1 MLFLWWRVARGLG
14 ARLRGVLRGEGPP
27 VERPRLDLDRR
38 PDIAPETI
46 SLVLSD
52 APVVSVIIPTYGQ
65 TQFTL
70 RCLASIQ
77 THPPVVLIEV
87 IVVDDA
93 FPGTETDCLSRVPGI
108 RLLRNEVNLGFIRT
122 CNAAART
129 ARGAFVLFLNND
141 TQVLPGWL
149 DRMVEVF
156 AARPDAGIVGS
167 KLIGEDGML
176 REAGA
181 ILWQD
186 GSAWNYGLGGDPD
199 APEFNYMREADY
211 CSGASLLV
219 RRTVFL
225 GMGGFD
231 EKYVPAYCEDS
242 DLSFRL
248 REMGLKTYYQ
258 PRSEVIHF
266 EGISHGRDLTRG
278 VKAFQV
284 TNQARFLDTWH
295 AVLTRDHFLN
305 GTHVP
310 RARDRAHDRKVV
322 LIVDHYVP
330 QPDRDAGSC
339 AIVAVIRALLSTG
352 LVVKFWPF
360 NLYKTPV
367 YTEILQDMGVEV
379 LYGPHQTT
387 LSAWLKV
394 NGADLDIVV
403 LSRPDVAEICL
414 PMVRAGTAA
423 RIVYY
428 GHDLH
433 FRRMAAQAEVSGDER
448 LRWEAGVMKNLEL
461 RIWRDA
467 DVVLYL
473 SEEEADIVRDLAPS
487 VTVRAVVPYA
497 FEEREQASQ
506 PHQHA
511 PQPSPHAPQPSPHEG
526 DDLWIVFVAGFGHPP
541 NADGAA
547 WFVHEVL
554 PSIVARLPAVRL
566 AIVGSN
572 PSPVVEALCGRNVSL
587 FANVTDAE
595 LLAWY
600 RRATVA
606 VVPLLAGAGVKL
618 KTVEALWHGVPA
630 VLTPAGAQGLPDIG
644 SVVPVET
651 EPAAFAAAV
660 CDLLTDRA
668 LWRLRS
674 VAETKYARERFGAA
688 AQRRSLLSALD
699 IDAPHA
705 SSDVMKSSISDA
717 ASVVGASGGTAAVS
731 VAADC
736 QTGSPI
742 TVSMTSSSVRRS
754 IGLLT

>member
-1 MLFLWWRVARGLG
+1 MLLLWWRVARGLG
-14 ARLRGVLRGEGPP
+14 GRLRRRLRGEGAP
-27 VERPRLDLDRR
+27 VERPRPDLDRR
-38 PDIAPETI
+38 ADIAPETI
-46 SLVLSD
+46 GLVLSD

-65 TQFTL
+65 IQFTL

-77 THPPVVLIEV
+77 THPPIVPIEV

-93 FPGTETDCLSRVPGI
+93 FPGTESACLTRVPGI
-108 RLLRNEVNLGFIRT
+108 RLLRNELNLGFIRT
-122 CNAAART
+122 CNAAAGT

-156 AARPDAGIVGS
+156 VARPDAGIVGS
-167 KLIGEDGML
+167 KLIGEDGTL

-181 ILWQD
+181 ILWKD

-199 APEFNYMREADY
+199 APEFNYAREADY

-248 REMGLKTYYQ
+248 RETGLKTYYQ

-266 EGISHGRDLTRG
+266 EGVSHGRDLTRG

-284 TNQARFLDTWH
+284 TNQARFLETWH

-305 GTHVP
+305 GTHVL
-310 RARDRAHDRKVV
+310 RARDRAHDRKIV

-339 AIVAVIRALLSTG
+339 AIVAVIRALLSAG

-360 NLYKTPV
+360 NSYKTPG
-367 YTEILQDMGVEV
+367 YTEILQDLGVEV

-394 NGADLDIVV
+394 NGADLDIVL

-433 FRRMAAQAEVSGDER
+433 FRRMSAQAALSGDASQR
-448 LRWEAGVMKNLEL
+448 RAAEAVKTLEL
-461 RIWRDA
+461 RIWRGA
-467 DVVLYL
+467 DIVLYL
-473 SEEEADIVRDLAPS
+473 SEEEAAIVRGLAPS
-487 VTVRAVVPYA
+487 VTVRAVIPYA
-497 FEEREQASQ
+497 FEEQDQAGRS
-506 PHQHA
+506 HQ
-511 PQPSPHAPQPSPHEG
+511 QEG

-547 WFVHEVL
+547 WFAHEVL
-554 PSIVARLPAVRL
+554 PFITARIPAARL
-566 AIVGSN
+566 AIVGSH
-572 PSPVVEALCGRNVSL
+572 PSPVVEALCGPKVSL

-600 RRATVA
+600 GRATVA

-630 VLTPAGAQGLPDIG
+630 VLTPAGAQGLPDIDG
-644 SVVPVET
+644 VVPIET

-668 LWRLRS
+668 LWRKQS
-674 VAETKYARERFGAA
+674 VAEAKYARERFGVAA
-688 AQRRSLLSALD
+688 HRRSLLRALE
-699 IDAPHA
+699 IGAPHG
-705 SSDVMKSSISDA
+705 SSDAMNSSISNA
-717 ASVVGASGGTAAVS
+717 ASVVDAGRGSATISAASG
-731 VAADC
+731 C
-736 QTGSPI
+736 HTGSPN
-742 TVSMTSSSVRRS
+742 TVSMTSGNVRRS